1 MRILFVTNEYPTED
15 IPGAGPCIRQQQH
28 ALEALGYDVDVLYI
42 DRMASKLNY
51 LKAAL
56 RVFWLAQIKRRYDV
70 IHAHYGYICALTAR
84 MQFRIPVVVTFRGS
98 DVLRNREK
106 PLSWLLARMIDRSI
120 VMTEEMKQA
129 LGRRNAL
136 VLPYGIDLDLF
147 KPHSQAEA
155 RRELGLP
162 PDAPLI
168 LFPYDP
174 QRALKRFYLVE
185 QAAAILKQEFPDLQV
200 VAIHQQPH
208 EQVARYMNACDAMA
222 LVSTRE
228 GAPMAIREAMA
239 CNLPIVSVDVG
250 DVASVIKG
258 TEGCYIVQPDPED
271 IAAKMAL
278 ILRSRRRSN
287 GRRVAETMGLL
298 PTAAKVAAIY
308 NRLVRQEAQHGLF
321 TENHAGPDEEP
332 A

>member
-1 MRILFVTNEYPTED
+1 
-15 IPGAGPCIRQQQH
+15 
-28 ALEALGYDVDVLYI
+28 
-42 DRMASKLNY
+42 
-51 LKAAL
+51 
-56 RVFWLAQIKRRYDV
+56 
-70 IHAHYGYICALTAR
+70 
-84 MQFRIPVVVTFRGS
+84 
-98 DVLRNREK
+98 
-106 PLSWLLARMIDRSI
+106 
-120 VMTEEMKQA
+120 
-129 LGRRNAL
+129 
-136 VLPYGIDLDLF
+136 
-147 KPHSQAEA
+147 
-155 RRELGLP
+155 
-162 PDAPLI
+162 LI

-239 CNLPIVSVDVG
+239 CNLPTVSWDVG
-250 DVASVIKG
+250 DVASVTRG

-271 IAAKMAL
+271 IAAEMAL

-308 NRLVRQEAQHGLF
+308 DRLVRQEA
-321 TENHAGPDEEP
+321 
-332 A
+332 